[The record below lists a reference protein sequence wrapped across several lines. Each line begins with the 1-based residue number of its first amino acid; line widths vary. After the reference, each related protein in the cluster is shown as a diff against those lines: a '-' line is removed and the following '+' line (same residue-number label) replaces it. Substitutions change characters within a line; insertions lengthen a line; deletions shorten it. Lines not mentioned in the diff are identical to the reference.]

1 MTADIG
7 ELEVVRHSTHSMGG
21 VLEVAITT
29 ETDGRAAAAQAA
41 RRAAQRIE
49 AWAARLTRFSTDSDL
64 VALNTNQDDEVVV
77 KPTLAAALRWA
88 LDAQRRSR
96 GVVDATMLD
105 QRLAAESGADPQPV
119 AGSSAWRMAP
129 SGRSAV
135 VRRNHEFSFDLDG
148 VAKGWIAD
156 RAADLLLGWPGVAVN
171 ADGDIA
177 FHADRGVEW
186 LVEVTDPRASD
197 APPIA
202 TLRLSGGDGW
212 TRSFGVAT
220 SGTSVHRWQLEDGR
234 ISHHLIDRRT
244 GRPAQTDV
252 IQASVVAPS
261 AREAE
266 MIAKTAVI
274 LGSERAFGFLSSSAA
289 LAAVLLLENSDVL
302 AMPGTD
308 KWLA

>member
-1 MTADIG
+1 
-7 ELEVVRHSTHSMGG
+7 MGG
-21 VLEVAITT
+21 VLEVAITVEPGQRT
-29 ETDGRAAAAQAA
+29 AATQAA

-49 AWAARLTRFSTDSDL
+49 VWASRLTRFSPDSDL
-64 VALNTNQDDEVVV
+64 VALNSTRGDEVAV

-88 LDAQRRSR
+88 LDAQRRSH
-96 GVVDATMLD
+96 GLVDATMLN
-105 QRLAAESGADPQPV
+105 QRLAAELGADPEPV
-119 AGSSAWRMAP
+119 AGAGAWRIT
-129 SGRSAV
+129 SGGRSAV
-135 VRRNHEFSFDLDG
+135 VRRNTQFSFDLDG

-186 LVEVTDPRASD
+186 LVEITDPRVVD

-212 TRSFGVAT
+212 TRSFGAAT
-220 SGTSVHRWQLEDGR
+220 SGTSVHRWQIADGR
-234 ISHHLIDRRT
+234 VSHHLLDRRT
-244 GRPAQTDV
+244 GRPAQTNV
-252 IQASVVAPS
+252 IQATVVAPS

-266 MIAKTAVI
+266 MIAKSAVI
-274 LGSERAFGFLSSSAA
+274 LGSERAHPFLSSSAA
-289 LAAVLLLENSDVL
+289 LAGVLLLDTGDVL
-302 AMPGTD
+302 AMPGTE